1 MKEIIVKY
9 NDSRTLAL
17 LKTLAKF
24 FNFSISPPGKQ
35 KSDKKTYEYV
45 NGVPIIP
52 GDSSVSIKELNKI
65 FTEKNLNARKL
76 RIQGWQRQ
84 K

>member
-9 NDSRTLAL
+9 SDSRTLTL
-17 LKTLAKF
+17 LKTLARF
-24 FNFSISPPGKQ
+24 FNFSISSPKKG
-35 KSDKKTYEYV
+35 KSDKKAYQYV

-52 GDSSVSIKELNKI
+52 GDGSVSIKGLNKL
-65 FTEKNLNARKL
+65 FTGKHLNARKL
-76 RIQGWQRQ
+76 RAEAWQRQ

>member
-17 LKTLAKF
+17 LKTLARF
-24 FNFSISPPGKQ
+24 FNFSISSP
-35 KSDKKTYEYV
+35 KKEESNRKAYEYV
-45 NGVPIIP
+45 NGVPVIP
-52 GDSSVSIKELNKI
+52 GDGSISTKELNEI
-65 FTEKNLNARKL
+65 FTGKNLNARTL
-76 RIQGWQRQ
+76 RTQAWRRQ